1 MEGLDKFNENLLF
14 AHQLR
19 NVILILS
26 SLVIYQGNDLEI
38 TKQNFNNIFKQIKL
52 IKSSNIKKDLTKD
65 YMCKLLCEINVTN
78 EDETNISKFNT
89 DVLTRK
95 LFKQFELLQK
105 CTKSQKLLNYKIKWL
120 KDNFDI
126 KKLNKIELNGGM
138 ICDLM
143 ENLCEKFNIDETPI
157 IDGILENILL
167 SKMNEI
173 AENIIRQFKSKLKN
187 YIQENQ
193 NQYLNYYDLITFYFN
208 FHKEEGISNLCKSK
222 ISGLIPLPGA
232 EAYIQKIMIS
242 TFEEIEI
249 IYKKHKTKYE
259 ELIHNFGSKMLHKNE
274 PKNIQEMQ
282 DYLNNLA
289 KYLKKNC
296 LPIVSFKMFNF
307 DHSLPNKVNK
317 YVINK
322 ISSISENIKNLV
334 ENENKSFKK
343 INEEQNKIIEEKN
356 SKELE
361 FEKTIRDMKNKE
373 REYLTQLEIERKK
386 YKYLENYLETFKN
399 ENQKKLNDSEI
410 KINELMKENIN
421 LKTKKLIISDDM
433 SLNGVKSDYV
443 NVKNKLIEYKT
454 TIDNFNNQIFINNQS
469 NIIDKGLKLLNI
481 NFDEW
486 TIKFE
491 QLIINNFSSYEE
503 KISQYIKDLDN
514 ANFEITKLK
523 YKLKEEQDN
532 NPILKLKLD
541 NIKKKLENTQSLL
554 EEKNEMYK
562 TQEEAINLQ
571 KKEIENYKKNK
582 EKLEVSLNNNIEKYK
597 LKEAENEV
605 LLTVFYNVL
614 SRNKIKYEL
623 NIKKL
628 SSEVMQEVERLNK
641 EFIFFK

>member
-222 ISGLIPLPGA
+222 ISGLQVI
-232 EAYIQKIMIS
+232 
-242 TFEEIEI
+242 
-249 IYKKHKTKYE
+249 
-259 ELIHNFGSKMLHKNE
+259 
-274 PKNIQEMQ
+274 
-282 DYLNNLA
+282 
-289 KYLKKNC
+289 
-296 LPIVSFKMFNF
+296 FK
-307 DHSLPNKVNK
+307 SL
-317 YVINK
+317 
-322 ISSISENIKNLV
+322 
-334 ENENKSFKK
+334 
-343 INEEQNKIIEEKN
+343 
-356 SKELE
+356 
-361 FEKTIRDMKNKE
+361 
-373 REYLTQLEIERKK
+373 
-386 YKYLENYLETFKN
+386 
-399 ENQKKLNDSEI
+399 
-410 KINELMKENIN
+410 
-421 LKTKKLIISDDM
+421 
-433 SLNGVKSDYV
+433 
-443 NVKNKLIEYKT
+443 
-454 TIDNFNNQIFINNQS
+454 
-469 NIIDKGLKLLNI
+469 
-481 NFDEW
+481 
-486 TIKFE
+486 
-491 QLIINNFSSYEE
+491 
-503 KISQYIKDLDN
+503 
-514 ANFEITKLK
+514 
-523 YKLKEEQDN
+523 
-532 NPILKLKLD
+532 
-541 NIKKKLENTQSLL
+541 
-554 EEKNEMYK
+554 
-562 TQEEAINLQ
+562 
-571 KKEIENYKKNK
+571 
-582 EKLEVSLNNNIEKYK
+582 
-597 LKEAENEV
+597 
-605 LLTVFYNVL
+605 
-614 SRNKIKYEL
+614 
-623 NIKKL
+623 
-628 SSEVMQEVERLNK
+628 
-641 EFIFFK
+641 